1 VTEQMPPEER
11 PADAAADSS
20 ADTSDGV
27 EPVEDSPTS
36 PVAELPA
43 EEPTPVSEPE
53 TAAPKPTPPAEPVV
67 EPEPVPAE
75 PAAEPETAVVESEP
89 VPAEPETAVV
99 EPKPVPAEPAAE
111 PETAVVEPEPVPA
124 EPAPEPETAVVEPE
138 PVPAKPAAEPETA
151 VPKPTPAAPTPTPAM
166 MHVPSPASLAARLHG
181 SAAPK
186 PSQYGRVDESGTVF
200 VRTAEGEREV
210 GSYPGASHDE
220 ALRYFTRK
228 YDELLASADLLLQR
242 VTHTDLSAREGSDG
256 LAKLREQT
264 ADARVVGDLAAL
276 DARVA
281 EIAAAVEAKKAAESV
296 ERSAAREAGKAKRE
310 ELVLEAETIAAQ
322 PEAKIQWKTSGT
334 RMRALL
340 DEWKSLQRNGPKLD
354 RESETALW
362 QRFSAARNSFDKA
375 RRVYFAQLEDTQ
387 SEARSLK
394 EQLVKE
400 AEALASSKDWS
411 STATA
416 FKRLM
421 DRWRE
426 AGRTSR
432 ADDDALW
439 ARFKTAQDSFFNA
452 KDEIVAAEN
461 AEFKANLVVKE
472 ALLAEAESLLPVTD
486 IEAAKASLRVIQE
499 KWERAGKVPRPDVE
513 RLEKS
518 MRRIEQVVREKDE
531 KRWASVNPEAAARAQ
546 SLVDQLEKAVEGLRK
561 DLEKAEASGNAK
573 KTADARSALQARELW
588 LAQARAGVQEFG
600 G

>member
-1 VTEQMPPEER
+1 MTEQMPPEER
-11 PADAAADSS
+11 PADASADGS
-20 ADTSDGV
+20 ADTSQG
-27 EPVEDSPTS
+27 EETVEDGPTS
-36 PVAELPA
+36 PVVELPA
-43 EEPTPVSEPE
+43 EGSTAVSEPE
-53 TAAPKPTPPAEPVV
+53 ATAPKPAP
-67 EPEPVPAE
+67 
-75 PAAEPETAVVESEP
+75 
-89 VPAEPETAVV
+89 
-99 EPKPVPAEPAAE
+99 
-111 PETAVVEPEPVPA
+111 PA
-124 EPAPEPETAVVEPE
+124 EPAPEPEAAAVEQESAPAEPAPE
-138 PVPAKPAAEPETA
+138 LEAVPTPEPETA
-151 VPKPTPAAPTPTPAM
+151 AAEPAPAQPTPEPEAAAPKPAPAVPTPAM
-166 MHVPSPASLAARLHG
+166 MHVPSPASLAGRLHG

-200 VRTAEGEREV
+200 VRTADGEREV

-264 ADARVVGDLAAL
+264 ADARVVGDLGAL

-281 EIAAAVEAKKAAESV
+281 EIAAAVEAKKATESV

-400 AEALASSKDWS
+400 AEALAPSKDWS

-518 MRRIEQVVREKDE
+518 MRRIEQVVRENDE

-546 SLVDQLEKAVEGLRK
+546 SLVDQLEKAVDGLRM

>member
-1 VTEQMPPEER
+1 VTEQMSEKHST
-11 PADAAADSS
+11 ADGS
-20 ADTSDGV
+20 ADTSEAV
-27 EPVEDSPTS
+27 EAVEETATPQEAG
-36 PVAELPA
+36 PQA
-43 EEPTPVSEPE
+43 EEPAPAPEPPS
-53 TAAPKPTPPAEPVV
+53 AAPAPESPAAVPT
-67 EPEPVPAE
+67 
-75 PAAEPETAVVESEP
+75 PAAEPK
-89 VPAEPETAVV
+89 AE
-99 EPKPVPAEPAAE
+99 EPA
-111 PETAVVEPEPVPA
+111 
-124 EPAPEPETAVVEPE
+124 PAPEPPSAAPAPE
-138 PVPAKPAAEPETA
+138 SPAA
-151 VPKPTPAAPTPTPAM
+151 VPTPAT
-166 MHVPSPASLAARLHG
+166 MHIPSPASLAGRLHG
-181 SAAPK
+181 TVAPK

-200 VRTAEGEREV
+200 VRTSDGEREV
-210 GSYPGASHDE
+210 GSYPGATHAE
-220 ALRYFTRK
+220 ALGYFTRK

-242 VTHTDLSAREGSDG
+242 VTHTELPAREGAEG

-264 ADARVVGDLAAL
+264 ADARVVGDLAVL
-276 DARVA
+276 EARIA
-281 EIAAAVEAKKAAESV
+281 EIATAVEARKSTESL
-296 ERSAAREAGKAKRE
+296 ERNAAREAGRVKRE
-310 ELVLEAETIAAQ
+310 ELVLEAERIASQ

-340 DEWKSLQRNGPKLD
+340 DEWKSLQRGGPKLD

-362 QRFSAARNSFDKA
+362 QRFSGARNSFDKA

-387 SEARSLK
+387 SEARTLK

-400 AEALASSKDWS
+400 AETLATSKDWS

-461 AEFKANLVVKE
+461 EEYKANLVVKQ
-472 ALLAEAESLLPVTD
+472 ALLVEAEALLPVTD
-486 IEAAKASLRVIQE
+486 IEAAKAKLRVIQE

-513 RLEKS
+513 RLEKA
-518 MRRIEQVVREKDE
+518 MRHVEQALRETDE

-561 DLEKAEASGNAK
+561 DLAKAETSGNAK
-573 KTADARSALQARELW
+573 KIADAQSALQAREQW

>member
-1 VTEQMPPEER
+1 VTEQTPEKQ
-11 PADAAADSS
+11 PADIAAESPADTPEVVDTAQDAPTTPIAETPTEEPAPAPGPESEPDVSSPETEVATPAAD
-20 ADTSDGV
+20 ADA
-27 EPVEDSPTS
+27 E
-36 PVAELPA
+36 VA
-43 EEPTPVSEPE
+43 T
-53 TAAPKPTPPAEPVV
+53 
-67 EPEPVPAE
+67 
-75 PAAEPETAVVESEP
+75 PAAE
-89 VPAEPETAVV
+89 AEK
-99 EPKPVPAEPAAE
+99 PKPAPA
-111 PETAVVEPEPVPA
+111 V
-124 EPAPEPETAVVEPE
+124 
-138 PVPAKPAAEPETA
+138 
-151 VPKPTPAAPTPTPAM
+151 PTPAAM
-166 MHVPSPASLAARLHG
+166 SIPSPASLAGRLHG

-186 PSQYGRVDESGTVF
+186 PSKHGRVDESGTVF
-200 VRTAEGEREV
+200 VLTAEGEREV
-210 GSYPGASHDE
+210 GSYPGATHAE
-220 ALRYFTRK
+220 ALAYFTRK
-228 YDELLASADLLLQR
+228 YDELFASADLLLQR
-242 VTHTDLSAREGSDG
+242 VTHTDLSAREASEG
-256 LAKLREQT
+256 LAKLRDQSAE
-264 ADARVVGDLAAL
+264 ARVVGDLAAL

-281 EIAAAVEAKKAAESV
+281 EIAAAVDAKKATESV

-310 ELVLEAETIAAQ
+310 ELVLEAEKIAGQ

-340 DEWKSLQRNGPKLD
+340 DEWKALQRSGPKLD

-411 STATA
+411 ATATA

-432 ADDDALW
+432 SDDDALW

-461 AEFKANLVVKE
+461 EEFKANLVVKE
-472 ALLAEAESLLPVTD
+472 ALLAEAEALLPVTD
-486 IEAAKASLRVIQE
+486 VEAAKATLRVIQE

-513 RLEKS
+513 RLEKT
-518 MRRIEQVVREKDE
+518 MRRVEQTVRETDE
-531 KRWASVNPEAAARAQ
+531 KRWASINPEAAARAQ
-546 SLVDQLEKAVEGLRK
+546 SLVDQLEKAVDGLRT
-561 DLEKAEASGNAK
+561 DLEKAEASGNAR
-573 KTADARSALQARELW
+573 KTADARSALEAREQW

>member
-1 VTEQMPPEER
+1 VTEQTPEKQ
-11 PADAAADSS
+11 PADNSADSS
-20 ADTSDGV
+20 ADTSERV
-27 EPVEDSPTS
+27 ETVQDT
-36 PVAELPA
+36 
-43 EEPTPVSEPE
+43 PTPPMAETPAKEPA
-53 TAAPKPTPPAEPVV
+53 AAPEAAPAVPTPPAAET
-67 EPEPVPAE
+67 PAQE
-75 PAAEPETAVVESEP
+75 PAAAPEAAPAVP
-89 VPAEPETAVV
+89 TP
-99 EPKPVPAEPAAE
+99 PAAE
-111 PETAVVEPEPVPA
+111 TPA
-124 EPAPEPETAVVEPE
+124 QEPAPA
-138 PVPAKPAAEPETA
+138 PVSATA
-151 VPKPTPAAPTPTPAM
+151 VPTPATM
-166 MHVPSPASLAARLHG
+166 RVPSPASLAGRLHG
-181 SAAPK
+181 TVTPK
-186 PSQYGRVDESGTVF
+186 PSQYGRVDDSGTVF
-200 VRTAEGEREV
+200 VRTADGEREV
-210 GSYPGASHDE
+210 GSYPGATPAE
-220 ALRYFTRK
+220 ALGYFTRK
-228 YDELLASADLLLQR
+228 YDELLASTDLLLQR
-242 VTHTDLSAREGSDG
+242 VTFTELPAREGAEG

-264 ADARVVGDLAAL
+264 AGARVVGDLALL
-276 DARVA
+276 DARIA
-281 EIAAAVEAKKAAESV
+281 EIATAVEARKATESV
-296 ERSAAREAGKAKRE
+296 ERSAAREAGRAKRE
-310 ELVLEAETIAAQ
+310 ELVLEAERIAGQ

-375 RRVYFAQLEDTQ
+375 RRVYFAQLEGTQ
-387 SEARSLK
+387 SEARSAK

-400 AEALASSKDWS
+400 AEALSTSKDWS

-461 AEFKANLVVKE
+461 EEFKANLVVKE

-486 IEAAKASLRVIQE
+486 IEAAKAKLRVIQE
-499 KWERAGKVPRPDVE
+499 KWEKAGKVPRPDVE
-513 RLEKS
+513 RLEKA
-518 MRRIEQVVREKDE
+518 MRRVEQAVRDKDE

-546 SLVDQLEKAVEGLRK
+546 SLVDQLEKAVEGLRE
-561 DLEKAEASGNAK
+561 DLAKAEASRNAK
-573 KTADARSALQARELW
+573 KIADAQSNLEAREQW

>member
-1 VTEQMPPEER
+1 MTEQTPENH
-11 PADAAADSS
+11 PAT
-20 ADTSDGV
+20 DTSEGV
-27 EPVEDSPTS
+27 ETVEDAPTVPTGDAPAQESPPVPEPDPAVPTS
-36 PVAELPA
+36 AAEAEAAVPA
-43 EEPTPVSEPE
+43 SASEPE
-53 TAAPKPTPPAEPVV
+53 AEAAV
-67 EPEPVPAE
+67 
-75 PAAEPETAVVESEP
+75 
-89 VPAEPETAVV
+89 
-99 EPKPVPAEPAAE
+99 
-111 PETAVVEPEPVPA
+111 
-124 EPAPEPETAVVEPE
+124 
-138 PVPAKPAAEPETA
+138 
-151 VPKPTPAAPTPTPAM
+151 PTPATI
-166 MHVPSPASLAARLHG
+166 HVPSPASLAGRLHG
-181 SAAPK
+181 NAAPK

-200 VRTAEGEREV
+200 VRTADGEREV
-210 GSYPGASHDE
+210 GSYPGATHAE
-220 ALRYFTRK
+220 ALGYFTRK

-242 VTHTDLSAREGSDG
+242 VTHTDLPAREGSEG

-264 ADARVVGDLAAL
+264 ADARVVGDLVAL

-281 EIAAAVEAKKAAESV
+281 EIAAAVEAKKATERV
-296 ERSAAREAGKAKRE
+296 ERSVAREAGKAKRE
-310 ELVLEAETIAAQ
+310 ELVREAETIAGQ

-354 RESETALW
+354 REAETALW

-387 SEARSLK
+387 SEARSMK

-400 AEALASSKDWS
+400 AEALAASKDWS
-411 STATA
+411 ATATA

-461 AEFKANLVVKE
+461 EEFKANLVVKE

-486 IEAAKASLRVIQE
+486 IEAAKAKLRVIQE

-513 RLEKS
+513 RLEKP
-518 MRRIEQVVREKDE
+518 MRRIEQTVRENDE

-546 SLVDQLEKAVEGLRK
+546 SLVDQLETAVAGLRK
-561 DLEKAEASGNAK
+561 DLEKAEASGNTK
-573 KTADARSALQARELW
+573 KVADARSALQARERW